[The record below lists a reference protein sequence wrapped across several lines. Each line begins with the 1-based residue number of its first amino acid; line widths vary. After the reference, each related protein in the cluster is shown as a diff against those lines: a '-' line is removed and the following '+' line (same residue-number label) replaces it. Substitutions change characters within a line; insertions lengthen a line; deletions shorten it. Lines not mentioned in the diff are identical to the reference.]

1 MDNIFY
7 SKPNSVHFI
16 LKLNKINKKYNN
28 VTNFAKESVMV
39 ISKKLKTG
47 TFAPVFCSFFIKKD
61 FDEK

>member
-1 MDNIFY
+1 M
-7 SKPNSVHFI
+7 
-16 LKLNKINKKYNN
+16 LNKINKKYNN